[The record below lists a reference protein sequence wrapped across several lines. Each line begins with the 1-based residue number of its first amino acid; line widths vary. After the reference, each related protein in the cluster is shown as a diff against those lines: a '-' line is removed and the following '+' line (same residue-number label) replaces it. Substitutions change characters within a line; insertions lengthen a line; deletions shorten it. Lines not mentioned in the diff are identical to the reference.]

1 MNKMMILLFVIIA
14 VLSTGRVFAANRLV
28 ETSENLRKLDLEAV
42 KLETE
47 NQNLAEEVR
56 TGQSIN
62 LLEEKAVSL
71 GFFKNN
77 HFAFLAPSP
86 TIALK

>member
-1 MNKMMILLFVIIA
+1 MKRTMFLLFIIIA
-14 VLSTGRVFAANRLV
+14 VLSAGRVFAANRLV

-42 KLETE
+42 RLETE
-47 NQNLAEEVR
+47 NQKLAEEVR
-56 TGQSIN
+56 TSQSIS
-62 LLEEKAVSL
+62 LIAEKATNL
-71 GFFKNN
+71 GFVKNN

>member
-1 MNKMMILLFVIIA
+1 MNKMMIFLFVIIA

-47 NQNLAEEVR
+47 NQNLAEKVR

-62 LLEEKAVSL
+62 LIEEKAAGL
-71 GFFKNN
+71 GFIKNN
-77 HFAFLAPSP
+77 HFAFLAPAP
-86 TIALK
+86 TIAWK